1 MDADDRLAAVLFDMD
16 GTLVDSEKI
25 WDISLKELSHRL
37 GGELSAGARA
47 SMVGAN
53 LARSIGIVHTDV
65 GVVDGDL
72 ERDGAWLLARTREL
86 FSEGLTWRPGAPELL
101 HAVRDAGLPTALVT
115 STERDLT
122 DVALKWIGAEFFDVT
137 VCGDEVA
144 HNKPHPDPYQRAAKL
159 LGVDPTRCVAI
170 EDSPTGTASA
180 VAAGCTV
187 IVVPAEVPVE
197 PGERRII
204 RDSLLGVDVPYLRSL
219 L

>member
-1 MDADDRLAAVLFDMD
+1 MD

-37 GGELSAGARA
+37 GGELSAPARA

-53 LARSIGIVHTDV
+53 LARSIGIVHAGV
-65 GVVDGDL
+65 GVVGGDL
-72 ERDGAWLLARTREL
+72 AGDSAWLLARTREL

-101 HAVRDAGLPTALVT
+101 QSVRDAGIRTALVT

-144 HNKPHPDPYQRAAKL
+144 HNKPHPDPYERAAGL
-159 LGVDPTRCVAI
+159 LGADPGTCVAV
-170 EDSPTGTASA
+170 EDSPTGVASA

-187 IVVPAEVPVE
+187 VVVPAEVPVE

-204 RDSLLGVDVPYLRSL
+204 RESLVGVDAEYLRNL
-219 L
+219 LK

>member
-1 MDADDRLAAVLFDMD
+1 MDADNRLEAVLFDMD

-25 WDISLKELSHRL
+25 WDISLKELAHRL
-37 GGELSAGARA
+37 GGELSAPARA

-53 LARSIGIVHTDV
+53 LARSIGIVHADV
-65 GVVDGDL
+65 GVVAGDL
-72 ERDGAWLLARTREL
+72 AGDGGWLLARTREL

-101 HAVRDAGLPTALVT
+101 QAVRDAGLRTALVT

-122 DVALKWIGAEFFDVT
+122 DVALKWIGAEFFDAT

-144 HNKPHPDPYQRAAKL
+144 HNKPHPDPYERAAWL
-159 LGVDPTRCVAI
+159 LGVDPTGCVAV
-170 EDSPTGTASA
+170 EDSPTGVASA

-204 RDSLLGVDVPYLRSL
+204 RDALVGVDVDYLRTL
-219 L
+219 I